1 MKELSLLLFLLSIFI
16 QAQDKVEDI
25 NIISGK
31 WKLKESN
38 FTLYEDWEKTND
50 STYIGLSY
58 TLDKEEKNISERLY
72 ILKLNNHIVYIAQPG
87 NNNPTLFT
95 LISSEDNKFIFEN
108 KEHDFPQR
116 ITYHFTTDSTLTAS
130 IEGDV
135 NGTLKRK
142 EFSFRKTD

>member
-38 FTLYEDWEKTND
+38 FTLYEDWEKTD
-50 STYIGLSY
+50 ESTTIGLII
-58 TLDKEEKNISERLY
+58 TLDKQEENISERLY

-116 ITYHFTTDSTLTAS
+116 ITYHFTTDSTLTAT

-135 NGTLKRK
+135 
-142 EFSFRKTD
+142 